1 MKVLIVSQPV
11 LSSTNNMGK
20 TLMGYF
26 KGFPSGNIAQLF
38 LRQGTPENAE
48 VCEQYY
54 RFSDADA
61 MKSIWNRSVRG
72 TSFDKRTVQSAEKAA
87 FDKGQTDGAYKMGA
101 AHKAWMLLARDA
113 AWKCSHWKN
122 EKLLGWLKQIDPDV
136 VFLAPG
142 DGAFAY
148 RVADE
153 IAQYL
158 HRPLVMVCMDDFFIH
173 NRNQGEFL
181 GNIRQRHFMKAV
193 RKTMQDCTAV
203 FTICDEMNKAYSSLF
218 QKSCFTLHT
227 SADKRKL
234 TLDPAAA
241 TFPILA
247 I

>member
-61 MKSIWNRSVRG
+61 LKSIWNRSVRG
-72 TSFDKRTVQSAEKAA
+72 TSFDKGTVQAAEKAA

-113 AWKCSHWKN
+113 VWKCSHWKN

-136 VFLAPG
+136 IFIAPG

-227 SADKRKL
+227 SADNRRL
-234 TLDPAAA
+234 TLPPA

>member
-48 VCEQYY
+48 VCERYY

-113 AWKCSHWKN
+113 VWKCSHWKN

-142 DGAFAY
+142 
-148 RVADE
+148 
-153 IAQYL
+153 
-158 HRPLVMVCMDDFFIH
+158 
-173 NRNQGEFL
+173 
-181 GNIRQRHFMKAV
+181 
-193 RKTMQDCTAV
+193 TAR
-203 FTICDEMNKAYSSLF
+203 L
-218 QKSCFTLHT
+218 
-227 SADKRKL
+227 
-234 TLDPAAA
+234 
-241 TFPILA
+241 PIG
-247 I
+247 